1 MHDVSI
7 FTPDQRPLLRIADLA
22 INKGDTVWLSGASGL
37 GKSTLLKALAGLWRF
52 GEGRIELPSGH
63 LCFMPQQVY
72 MPLAPLVAAA
82 AYPSEPDSV
91 APGTIENLLRKT
103 GLGHRL
109 DLGNENAADLS
120 VGEQQRLALVRL
132 ILAKPD
138 WAFLDEA
145 TSALD
150 LETEKLVM
158 SLLRAELPDT
168 TFVIVAHREPQGLG
182 SVRNVPLGVGLCSIS

>member
-1 MHDVSI
+1 M
-7 FTPDQRPLLRIADLA
+7 
-22 INKGDTVWLSGASGL
+22 
-37 GKSTLLKALAGLWRF
+37 
-52 GEGRIELPSGH
+52 
-63 LCFMPQQVY
+63 
-72 MPLAPLVAAA
+72 
-82 AYPSEPDSV
+82 
-91 APGTIENLLRKT
+91 APGIIENLLRKA

-120 VGEQQRLALVRL
+120 IGEQQRLALVRL

-158 SLLRAELPDT
+158 SLLRSELPDA
-168 TFVIVAHREPQGLG
+168 TFVIVAHREPQGLAG
-182 SVRNVPLGVGLCSIS
+182 VRNVPLGTGLPSLSKGKAVLMAGQPAGDASKVL

>member
-1 MHDVSI
+1 M
-7 FTPDQRPLLRIADLA
+7 
-22 INKGDTVWLSGASGL
+22 
-37 GKSTLLKALAGLWRF
+37 
-52 GEGRIELPSGH
+52 
-63 LCFMPQQVY
+63 
-72 MPLAPLVAAA
+72 
-82 AYPSEPDSV
+82 
-91 APGTIENLLRKT
+91 APGTIERLLRKT

-109 DLGNENAADLS
+109 DAGNQSAADLS

-132 ILAKPD
+132 ILARPD

-150 LETEKLVM
+150 VETEKQVM

-182 SVRNVPLGVGLCSIS
+182 SVRNIPLGVGPCSPADTAASGYLVRA